1 MGVIIGTSGNDVL
14 NGTPLADELIGLGGD
29 DTLFGQEGNDTLL
42 GNQGNDFLFGNL
54 GNDLLWGG
62 KGNDNLFG
70 GGANDTLHG
79 NQGNDSINGND
90 GNDALYGGE
99 GNDTLRGGKGND
111 STFGGK
117 GDDYLYGDLGSD
129 SLIGGLGRDVFVT
142 GSRSGDPELAN
153 ADVITDF
160 TQGEDRI
167 LLQEGLRFQDLD
179 ITSRMDNSAILRD
192 RTSGNFIAILLGV
205 NPTLLTGQDF
215 FSDSPAPTPTPT
227 PPPITPP
234 VRPPIPTPTPTP
246 PPPPPNTLV
255 NGIASGDTT
264 QTSTVLWTRS
274 TQPGTVIFE
283 YSTDPN
289 FTTLAGIQ
297 TATIT
302 DPSVPAKAEVTGL
315 NPGTAYYYRVTDS
328 TGDTALG
335 QFRTP
340 AEPGFSQ
347 GLRFGVSGDL
357 QGELAPFV
365 SIRNAPDRNL
375 DFFVQMGDMVEM
387 DSESPALPGVT
398 QAKTLDQFR
407 TKQAEI
413 YSERLGLNTWA
424 DLRATTSVYATW
436 DDHELTNDFAGGAA
450 PSVSPQKQDIFRN
463 DPNATAPFVNET
475 QVFSEALQAFQ
486 EYFPVEDRSYGNTG
500 DPRTA
505 NKQELYRYQTFGDDA
520 ALYVLDVRSFRDRPL
535 PFTPEAAYQPGDPL
549 PPAIETALTNAF
561 DPNRT
566 MLGDVQLE
574 QFKQDLL
581 TAEQAGVTWKFV
593 MSTVPMQNFGVPV
606 LGERWEGFAA
616 ERTEL
621 LKFIEDNNIHNVVFV
636 TGDFHGNVVNNVT
649 YQEGFG
655 QPQNPTGVFDVMIGP
670 VAIQLSV
677 PFLPAPFNQTFAAP
691 FGPATIGFTPPDLLT
706 QQGKS
711 QAEYLALT
719 DPAAQDQYVRE
730 VLDYRAETLLGY
742 DPIGLEGSPIDAQLL
757 QGEYLA
763 VHSYGWSEFEITPG
777 TQQLRVTTY
786 GVTPYTQAD
795 LLANPTAIT
804 SLQPEIVSQFVVNPV

>member
-1 MGVIIGTSGNDVL
+1 MALIFGTPGNDL
-14 NGTPLADELIGLGGD
+14 LTGTPADDEIFGLSGD
-29 DTLFGQEGNDTLL
+29 DTLFGQAGNDTLL
-42 GNQGNDFLFGNL
+42 GNQGNDFLFGGV

-62 KGNDNLFG
+62 KGEDRIFG
-70 GGANDTLHG
+70 DRGNDTLHG

-90 GNDALYGGE
+90 GDDVIYGGK

-111 STFGGK
+111 RLFGDDGE
-117 GDDYLYGDLGSD
+117 DYLYGDLGSD
-129 SLIGGLGRDVFVT
+129 TLTGGLGRDVFAIAT
-142 GSRSGDPELAN
+142 RSGGSSLAD

-160 TQGEDRI
+160 TLGEDRI
-167 LLQEGLRFQDLD
+167 FLQDGLRFQDLQ
-179 ITSRMDNSAILRD
+179 ITAGANNSAVLRD
-192 RTSGNFIAILLGV
+192 AASGHFIAILLGV
-205 NPTLLTGQDF
+205 NPTLLSEQNFLGD
-215 FSDSPAPTPTPT
+215 APTPSPVV
-227 PPPITPP
+227 PP
-234 VRPPIPTPTPTP
+234 VRPPIPTPTPT
-246 PPPPPNTLV
+246 PPPNTLV

-274 TQPGTVIFE
+274 LQTGSVTFE
-283 YSTDPN
+283 YSTDPS
-289 FTTLAGIQ
+289 FSAIAG
-297 TATIT
+297 TRSATIT
-302 DPSVPAKAEVTGL
+302 DPQAPVKAEVTGL
-315 NPGTAYYYRVTDS
+315 TPGTQYYYRVTDAA
-328 TGDTALG
+328 GDTAIG

-340 AEPGFSQ
+340 AELGFSR

-398 QAKTLDQFR
+398 QAKTLAEFR

-413 YSERLGLNTWA
+413 YSERFGLNPWA
-424 DLRATTSVYATW
+424 NLRATTSVYATW
-436 DDHELTNDFAGGAA
+436 DDHELTNDFAGGATPA
-450 PSVSPQKQDIFRN
+450 TSPQKQDIFRN
-463 DPNATAPFVNET
+463 DPNASAPFVNET

-486 EYFPVEDRSYGNTG
+486 EYFPLENRSYGNTG

-505 NKQELYRYQTFGDDA
+505 NKQELYRYQTFGSDA
-520 ALYVLDVRSFRDRPL
+520 AMYVLDVRSFRDRPL
-535 PFTPEAAYQPGDPL
+535 PFTPEIAYQPGDPL
-549 PPAIETALTNAF
+549 PQAIETALTNAF

-566 MLGDVQLE
+566 MLGAAQLN
-574 QFKQDLL
+574 QFQQDLL
-581 TAEQAGVTWKFV
+581 AAEQNGVTWKFV
-593 MSTVPMQNFGVPV
+593 MSTVPMQNFGIPV
-606 LGERWEGFAA
+606 IGERWEGYAA

-621 LKFIEDNNIHNVVFV
+621 LKFIEDNNIRNVVFV
-636 TGDFHGNVVNNVT
+636 TGDFHGSVVNNVT

-655 QPQNPTGVFDVMIGP
+655 QPQIPTGVFDVMIGP
-670 VAIQLSV
+670 VAIQLTV

-719 DPAAQDQYVRE
+719 DRTAQDRYVRE

-742 DPIGLEGSPIDAQLL
+742 EPIGLENSPIDAQLL

-763 VHSYGWSEFEITPG
+763 VHTYGWSEFEITPG

-786 GVTPYTQAD
+786 GVAPYTQAD
-795 LLANPTAIT
+795 LLANSTAIT